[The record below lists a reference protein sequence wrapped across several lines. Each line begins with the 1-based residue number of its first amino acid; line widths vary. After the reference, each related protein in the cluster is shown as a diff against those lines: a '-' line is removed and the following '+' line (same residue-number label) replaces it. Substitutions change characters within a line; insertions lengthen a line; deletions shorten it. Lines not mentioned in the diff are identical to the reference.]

1 MTAKRSKLFD
11 VKVEKAGLLDF
22 RIQSIG
28 FQTNFKPAI
37 QADFSHHVFEH
48 LEVSNN
54 DYDGLGVMYSDIYYP
69 DKVNYIKDSKF
80 VANKRHGISFRQLGM
95 NIANTEI
102 RENVRSGIHHDPKLE
117 KLEQREL
124 MEWMSL
130 IDEQTPNTIIR
141 FVFYAFF
148 FFTFFKQFFGS
159 YYLFTIMEFVDIFC
173 LLFSDCLN
181 PKKDVIQKIP

>member
-95 NIANTEI
+95 NIENTEI

-141 FVFYAFF
+141 FVFRII
-148 FFTFFKQFFGS
+148 FGS
-159 YYLFTIMEFVDIFC
+159 YYLFTLIEFVYIFC
-173 LLFSDCLN
+173 SLFF
-181 PKKDVIQKIP
+181 QTA

>member
-69 DKVNYIKDSKF
+69 DKVNYIKNSKF

-95 NIANTEI
+95 NIENTEI

-130 IDEQTPNTIIR
+130 IDEQTPGTIIR
-141 FVFYAFF
+141 FVY
-148 FFTFFKQFFGS
+148 
-159 YYLFTIMEFVDIFC
+159 IFC
-173 LLFSDCLN
+173 LLLPSLLTFFVYFYWVCLQLHMIYSVFS
-181 PKKDVIQKIP
+181 